1 MFVNNQ
7 HTPLCAVLNRETRSV
22 HEKRDFMKTAGV
34 DRRIERTKQLLHEA
48 LLSLILEKGYEAI
61 TVQDILDRANLG
73 RSTFYSHYQ
82 NKDALLQTGFDHL
95 QAMLEERHRSLA
107 ASRKTG
113 AETHFNLTLELFR
126 HAQENHLLYK
136 AIVGKQSGQIIM
148 QAAHSSLSDL
158 IRKHLASILKP
169 EMKTAVP
176 AKVAVHWIASS
187 FLTLITWWL
196 DNNLPYSAEE
206 MDRIFR
212 TVTFPGIEAGLGIT
226 VS

>member
-1 MFVNNQ
+1 
-7 HTPLCAVLNRETRSV
+7 
-22 HEKRDFMKTAGV
+22 MKKVRT

-48 LLSLILEKGYEAI
+48 LLSLIPEKGYEAI

-82 NKDALLQTGFDHL
+82 NKDALLRTGFNHL

-107 ASRKTG
+107 AASQETG
-113 AETHFNLTLELFR
+113 TDKDFNLTLELFW

-148 QAAHSSLSDL
+148 KAAHSSLSGL
-158 IRKHLASILKP
+158 IRNHLASHLKT

-176 AKVAVHWIASS
+176 VEVAVHWIASS

-196 DNNLPYSAEE
+196 DNNLPCSAEE

-212 TVTFPGIEAGLGIT
+212 TVTLPGIEAGLGIT
-226 VS
+226 FS